1 MRILHLDSGPDWRGG
16 QQQVEYLVTGLKRLG
31 VEQHLVLRGNGKL
44 AGRIHQ
50 TGLPVS
56 SLPFSSELSPESIV
70 RLWKI
75 AGQFQPD
82 LIHAHDSR
90 TLGLAA
96 ILKLLGQEAKLVA
109 ARRVAFGI
117 SKNIF
122 WKLKYQ
128 RAADRLITVS
138 KFIREQLL
146 KAGIGSDKIDVVYDG
161 WASDEV
167 GAGEARTQARRSLG
181 LAESEWVLGCIGQF
195 TSEKG
200 HEVLI
205 RGVKKLWETCPG
217 VRLVL
222 VGDGPLRKRYETL
235 IGELGL
241 VSQVIFPGF
250 VADLNCLVSAFDVFV
265 FPSLS
270 EGLGSTLLMVMAH
283 HVPVCASRVGGIPEL
298 VIEGQTGSLFQPG
311 DAQAL
316 ADTVLQ
322 CAHDKVLTQKM
333 AETAYQR
340 VKSEFSVE
348 RMVSETYKIYANVLT
363 S

>member
-1 MRILHLDSGPDWRGG
+1 
-16 QQQVEYLVTGLKRLG
+16 
-31 VEQHLVLRGNGKL
+31 
-44 AGRIHQ
+44 
-50 TGLPVS
+50 
-56 SLPFSSELSPESIV
+56 LSPESIFK
-70 RLWKI
+70 LWKI
-75 AGQFQPD
+75 ARQFQPD

-96 ILKLLGQEAKLVA
+96 ILKLLGQEVKLVA
-109 ARRVAFGI
+109 ARRVAFQI
-117 SKNIF
+117 RKNIF
-122 WKLKYQ
+122 WRLKYQ
-128 RAADRLITVS
+128 RAVDRIITVS

-146 KAGIGSDKIDVVYDG
+146 KAGIGSDKVEVVYDG
-161 WASDEV
+161 WTSDEV
-167 GAGEARTQARRSLG
+167 GSGEARSLARRSFG
-181 LAESEWVLGCIGQF
+181 LTESEWVLGCIGQF

-205 RGVKKLWETCPG
+205 RGVKKLRERCQK

-222 VGDGPLRKRYETL
+222 VGDGPLRKRYERM

-250 VADLNCLVSAFDVFV
+250 VTDLNCLVPAFDLFV

-298 VIEGQTGSLFQPG
+298 VIEGETGSLFEPG

-316 ADTVLQ
+316 ADTVLK
-322 CAHDKVLTQKM
+322 CTHDRALTQKM
-333 AETAYQR
+333 AETAYHR

-348 RMVSETYKIYANVLT
+348 RMVSETYKIYVNVLT
-363 S
+363 G